1 MPRTISLVAESQVR
15 QILAQLRQHVL
26 IGFPNPRR
34 DGCPDHA
41 TLRAMAFRVKTLQLS
56 SHLVSHVASCSP
68 CFRDYSSLRKSVKHQ
83 RITKIMVGIAASL
96 LIAAG
101 IFVLRPR
108 PEDQNPPSP
117 PPIAQTPVPTPTPV
131 ATVVVNLASLVRT
144 RGQGTANTDRV
155 TLPAKRLRVKFLMPI
170 GSEPGR
176 YEVQIIRSGGDVV
189 IDTAATA
196 GINDGVT
203 SFEVEVPL
211 ETLKSSSLTLLV
223 RPPGLTWQRY
233 PIYVE

>member
-83 RITKIMVGIAASL
+83 RIAKIMVGIAASL

-101 IFVLRPR
+101 IFVFRPR
-108 PEDQNPPSP
+108 PNLPSP
-117 PPIAQTPVPTPTPV
+117 PPIAQTPVPAPTPV

-144 RGQGTANTDRV
+144 RGQGTANTDQV

-176 YEVQIIRSGGDVV
+176 YDVQIIRSGGESV
-189 IDTAATA
+189 IDTVATA

-203 SFEVEVPL
+203 SFEVEVSL
-211 ETLKSSSLTLLV
+211 ETLKSSALTLLV
-223 RPPGLTWQRY
+223 RPPGLIWQRY